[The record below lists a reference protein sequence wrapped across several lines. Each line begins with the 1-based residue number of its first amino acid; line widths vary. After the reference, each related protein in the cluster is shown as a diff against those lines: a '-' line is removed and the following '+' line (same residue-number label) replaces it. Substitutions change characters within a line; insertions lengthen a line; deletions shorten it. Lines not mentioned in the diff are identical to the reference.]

1 VTKPTTI
8 RLPKDLLAALDQRAR
23 RRNQDRASYIRE
35 LLAEALARDRERE
48 VLRAYR
54 EGSVSMSEAISQLD
68 VDPWAW
74 FELLRRHNLTLNVQL
89 EDWIDSRPAVR

>member
-8 RLPKDLLAALDQRAR
+8 RLPKDMLAALDQRAR